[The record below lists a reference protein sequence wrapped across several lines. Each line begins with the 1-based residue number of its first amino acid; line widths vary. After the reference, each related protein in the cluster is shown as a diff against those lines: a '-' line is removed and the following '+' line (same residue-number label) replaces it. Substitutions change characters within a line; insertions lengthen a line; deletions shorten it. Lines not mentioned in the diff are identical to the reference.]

1 MPNGLDPPNRR
12 RIPRDVVA
20 GLFLCIV
27 AAAAYAGIGSLP
39 LSDGPGVGPGLVP
52 KVASLLIAGLG
63 LFLIAL
69 GLVPGAAPLERGTW
83 RGPVFVL
90 GSVVVFAA
98 TIRTLGLAFAGPL
111 AVIVSALA
119 DKETRVVELL
129 VFAVLMSAFCI
140 FLFKYL
146 LRLPVPLAPVL
157 LGY

>member
-1 MPNGLDPPNRR
+1 MPNGLDPPHRR

-27 AAAAYAGIGSLP
+27 ALAAYAGIGALP
-39 LSDGPGVGPGLVP
+39 ISDGPGVGPGLVP
-52 KVASLLIAGLG
+52 KIASLLIAALG
-63 LFLIAL
+63 LFLIVL
-69 GLVPGAAPLERGTW
+69 GLVPGAASLERGTW

>member
-1 MPNGLDPPNRR
+1 MPNGLDPPHRR

-20 GLFLCIV
+20 GLFLCTV
-27 AAAAYAGIGSLP
+27 ALAAYAGIGALP

-52 KVASLLIAGLG
+52 KIASLLIAALG
-63 LFLIAL
+63 LFLIVL

-119 DKETRVVELL
+119 DKETRVVELV